1 MHTMRMHNTSPPPHF
16 PLCVRACVLACVRAL
31 ADCAYDC
38 VFNKTVKKISI
49 QSLL

>member
-1 MHTMRMHNTSPPPHF
+1 MHTMRMHNTSLSPHF